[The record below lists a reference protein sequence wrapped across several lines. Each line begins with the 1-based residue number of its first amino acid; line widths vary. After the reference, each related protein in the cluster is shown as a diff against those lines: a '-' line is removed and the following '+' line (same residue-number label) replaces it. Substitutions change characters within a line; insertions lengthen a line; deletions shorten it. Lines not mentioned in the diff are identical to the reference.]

1 MICRTAPCIPAAP
14 SLELDVHRGKS
25 MSMFI
30 HQAATCAA
38 GIGCGLGAATII
50 TFAFGAVSGGESAA
64 LLKRWLG

>member
-1 MICRTAPCIPAAP
+1 MTRVGRAQG
-14 SLELDVHRGKS
+14 EY
-25 MSMFI
+25 MSGFI

-38 GIGCGLGAATII
+38 GIGCGLSAATII

>member
-1 MICRTAPCIPAAP
+1 MHPGGAVTRVDA
-14 SLELDVHRGKS
+14 HRGEY
-25 MSMFI
+25 MSGFI

-38 GIGCGLGAATII
+38 GIGCGLSAATII